1 VADRVV
7 RLTVE
12 ETRDGVEIRADGKRL
27 LELDDLVGLDL
38 ADELTIVIERKRR
51 RQDAA

>member
-12 ETRDGVEIRADGKRL
+12 ETEDGVEVLADGKRL
-27 LELDDLVGLDL
+27 LRMDDLVGLDL
-38 ADELTIVIERKRR
+38 ADELTVVIEAKRR